1 MILNQRK
8 ISHHIFIL
16 LFLLLI
22 LIPSIYSTE
31 IPNTWHD
38 EYSFIQKI
46 DLLIET
52 SNTHAHHQPIDLPI
66 TFSNPCWAKNEN
78 EHSIRVICQQDTKWY
93 ELESQIYDLESTET
107 NYISKCNLIF
117 LIPEFADGREAY
129 YVLYDDSE
137 KESPAYTDHV
147 RYQESSYHYEPIP
160 GYPLQSE
167 YYEIIDDGFI
177 NYMISYDGE
186 FMGYDT
192 CQHVYKMIDG
202 TTEILPKNAELFA
215 SFDYKYCYNDGLFD
229 YSSTSQRLVSKEVVT
244 DGNLMIEI
252 GIVSTSKFNDL
263 KTTATYKYYHCPDS
277 NKRIHV
283 NVIHET
289 LEEIT
294 VYDQARTDGAF
305 ASMQAGGVKS
315 RSINELNIG
324 QILPWMHFK
333 NEFNT
338 ISEYPL
344 DLDPEYIKQ
353 DPDIRVIS
361 VHDDIDL
368 GQHPWITFDSG
379 EVGKTHALI
388 FDSNNLVQSG
398 TQENDGIQINAF
410 QMDYPH
416 LSGLENNIATVQA
429 GRNSIETGQ
438 SHDLIIP
445 KDFVVEFDAAFFS
458 SDSMGYQIAEEE
470 TSIFQTLVEMKPSDS
485 NDYKMDS
492 DDKEVYDLTAL
503 VHHAPSIPMGSSLSA
518 ALGFNLSY
526 ITVELYENNN
536 FLSSQNA
543 VRVPLNT
550 IDEFEDSTFFS
561 KIMSY
566 YKILDLSNV
575 SLFKKVVFSDIEE
588 GTYLL
593 KVYRENPLRSDQR
606 KYIGYSIVELTEDTL
621 TRILCRQESSL
632 TLSIIDQNKEPV
644 KDVDVRIQ
652 KDGQIISSTKSDAR
666 GKVIIMVPSSPK
678 DYILQIRYNSDT
690 LIEESVKLNYLRSFI
705 TKEKTISI
713 ERYDLRV
720 QILDSWNKPLG
731 FDSKPILN
739 IKDSPLSATRQG
751 ETKENE
757 YLFTNLTP
765 NTYILSLKYKNFF
778 VNETIEITKD
788 TELTMDFPAE
798 FEITFTIVDKRGG
811 NLKESK
817 IIIQRND
824 IKKVYNAESCFS
836 IQLPPAEYQIDI
848 LNENQ
853 IIGSRSIQVFGEK
866 NVDILTIQEPIYPM
880 IIIMGVFIFSL
891 ISLIFLWFTDRKK
904 IIIILLILSL
914 LITSLVMPWWE
925 INGNTKNVES
935 TTQLFLIPS
944 TMVTLY
950 ETEDSISG
958 EPSYLPQEFEIGLF
972 VIIFLI
978 LSGCSIMVLSEYAKE
993 KNLIKKKYQI
1003 LLTILPA
1010 ILLIISIIGFL
1021 IALNELC
1028 AIGIGSIVGSG
1039 IIETGIPGKTG
1050 FYSLSSTWG
1059 PSIGFY
1065 LLLLST
1071 LIYVLFNLYE
1081 LMILRKRYE
1090 Q

>member
-8 ISHHIFIL
+8 IYNHIFIL
-16 LFLLLI
+16 LFLLFI
-22 LIPSIYSTE
+22 LIPPIHSTD
-31 IPNTWHD
+31 IPNTWND

-46 DLLIET
+46 DILIDT
-52 SNTHAHHQPIDLPI
+52 SNSHTHHQPIDLPI
-66 TFSNPCWAKNEN
+66 KFSNPCWAKNEN
-78 EHSIRVICQQDTKWY
+78 EHSIRVICQLDTKWY
-93 ELESQIYDLESTET
+93 ELESQIYNLESTET
-107 NYISKCNLIF
+107 DYISKCNIIF
-117 LIPEFADGREAY
+117 LIPEFADGRETY
-129 YVLYDDSE
+129 YVVYDDSE

-167 YYEIIDDGFI
+167 YYEIMDDGFI

-215 SFDYKYCYNDGLFD
+215 AFDYKYCYDDGLFD

-283 NVIHET
+283 NVVHET
-289 LEEIT
+289 LDEIT
-294 VYDQARTDGAF
+294 IYDQARTDGAF

-315 RSINELNIG
+315 RSISELNIG

-344 DLDPEYIKQ
+344 DLDPEYIKE

-368 GQHPWITFDSG
+368 GEQPWITFDTG
-379 EVGKTHALI
+379 ETGKTHALI
-388 FDSNNLVQSG
+388 FHSNSIVRSG

-429 GRNSIETGQ
+429 GRNSIEPGQ

-458 SDSMGYQIAEEE
+458 SDSAGYQIAEEE
-470 TSIFQTLVEMKPSDS
+470 TSIFQNLVEMKPSDS
-485 NDYKMDS
+485 NDYDMDS
-492 DDKEVYDLTAL
+492 DDKELYDLSAL
-503 VHHAPSIPMGSSLSA
+503 VHHAQSIPMGSSLSA
-518 ALGFNLSY
+518 VLGFNLSY
-526 ITVELYENNN
+526 ISVELYENDT
-536 FLSSQNA
+536 FLSSRNA
-543 VRVPLNT
+543 VRVPLNA
-550 IDEFEDSTFFS
+550 IDEFDDSTFFS

-575 SLFKKVVFSDIEE
+575 SLFKKAVFSDIEP

-593 KVYRENPLRSDQR
+593 KVYRENPLRSDKR
-606 KYIGYSIVELTEDTL
+606 EYIGYSIVELTKDTH
-621 TRILCRQESSL
+621 TRILCRQESLL

-644 KDVDVRIQ
+644 RDVDVRIQ
-652 KDGQIISSTKSDAR
+652 TNGQTISSTKSDSS
-666 GKVIIMVPSSPK
+666 GKAIIMVPSSSK
-678 DYILQIRYNSDT
+678 DYILQIRYNSDM
-690 LIEESVKLNYLRSFI
+690 LIEESITLNYFHSLI
-705 TKEKTISI
+705 PKHKTISI
-713 ERYDLRV
+713 ERYNLQL
-720 QILDSWNKPLG
+720 QILDTWNQTLG
-731 FDSKPILN
+731 FDSKPILT
-739 IKDSPLSATRQG
+739 IKDSPLSDSIHG
-751 ETKENE
+751 KTKENG

-765 NTYILSLKYKNFF
+765 NKYILSLKYKNFF
-778 VNETIEITKD
+778 VDETIEITKD
-788 TELTMDFPAE
+788 TELTIDFPAE
-798 FEITFTIVDKRGG
+798 FKITFTIFDKRGG

-817 IIIQRND
+817 IIVQRND
-824 IKKVYNAESCFS
+824 IKKEYNAESCSS
-836 IQLPPAEYQIDI
+836 IQLPPGEYQIDI

-853 IIGSRSIQVFGEK
+853 IIGSRSIQIFGEK

-880 IIIMGVFIFSL
+880 IIIMGVFVFSL
-891 ISLIFLWFTDRKK
+891 ISLIFLWFADRKK
-904 IIIILLILSL
+904 SIIILLILSL
-914 LITSLVMPWWE
+914 LIISLVMPWWE
-925 INGNTKNVES
+925 INGSTQKMDS
-935 TTQLFLIPS
+935 TTQLYLIPS

-950 ETEDSISG
+950 ETEEGISG
-958 EPSYLPQEFEIGLF
+958 ELSYLPPEFEIGLF
-972 VIIFLI
+972 VILFFL
-978 LSGCSIMVLSEYAKE
+978 LSGSSIIVLLDYAKR
-993 KNLIKKKYQI
+993 KNIIKKQYQN

-1010 ILLIISIIGFL
+1010 ILLSISSIGFL

-1028 AIGIGSIVGSG
+1028 TIGIGSIVGSG

-1050 FYSLSSTWG
+1050 FHSFSSTWG

-1071 LIYVLFNLYE
+1071 MVYVLFILYDI
-1081 LMILRKRYE
+1081 LLLRKRHE